1 VGCARA
7 EQGWRHHAHDVRIA
21 AHDVP
26 VARVDRRRMH
36 PYHQVV
42 WTGQRLFDFFELED
56 LRCAVAL
63 LNNRFHVVNTST
75 LDPWLRHRRRPEQF
89 LNALGVLLLDP
100 LDDFEA
106 HVRQKAY
113 RAPPGTC
120 QLPSNPDVTNTPS
133 GEPTRAVVGRTRR
146 SWAPAWHR
154 WATALN
160 SQVLLQQEP
169 AVRASGWYRD
179 R

>member
-1 VGCARA
+1 RMEARHCAANRLHATRKIAAADLHLGCAPA

-56 LRCAVAL
+56 LRRAVAL

-75 LDPWLRHRRRPEQF
+75 LDPWLRHRRRR
-89 LNALGVLLLDP
+89 VLTTRGFTDAAGTQTGERRRTVP
-100 LDDFEA
+100 
-106 HVRQKAY
+106 RIPS
-113 RAPPGTC
+113 RAMRPR
-120 QLPSNPDVTNTPS
+120 L
-133 GEPTRAVVGRTRR
+133 ARR
-146 SWAPAWHR
+146 
-154 WATALN
+154 
-160 SQVLLQQEP
+160 
-169 AVRASGWYRD
+169 
-179 R
+179 